1 MTYSLLKHTLKHK
14 RSLSILLMFVSANQQ
29 IVLASD
35 RAPKDIKNIT
45 DRLRTSLKV
54 ECIDI
59 QPPGMRQD

>member
-1 MTYSLLKHTLKHK
+1 
-14 RSLSILLMFVSANQQ
+14 MFVSANQQ